1 MSESEMGFPWP
12 CSRCQRGHTSS
23 RSSRRGP
30 ICLSLQ
36 FLEVSHIPW
45 LMVLSWI
52 LRAKRVA
59 SSHPSLTVTLL
70 CLSSKDTWNYTV
82 CVCVCV
88 CVYVLC
94 VSHSRTIARDCSP
107 PGFFVHGI
115 LRARI
120 LEWVAIP
127 FSRGSSQLKDQ
138 TWVSNIAGR
147 FFIIWATREITLS
160 PHLNNPGLPFHLKIF
175 SLITLQCPF

>member
-36 FLEVSHIPW
+36 LLEVSHIPW

-52 LRAKRVA
+52 LRENRVA

-88 CVYVLC
+88 CMFCVL
-94 VSHSRTIARDCSP
+94 VIKGLY
-107 PGFFVHGI
+107 PGT
-115 LRARI
+115 
-120 LEWVAIP
+120 VAHQASLSME
-127 FSRGSSQLKDQ
+127 FSGQEYWS
-138 TWVSNIAGR
+138 
-147 FFIIWATREITLS
+147 
-160 PHLNNPGLPFHLKIF
+160 GLPFPSPGDPPNSRIKPE
-175 SLITLQCPF
+175 SLTLQADSLSSEPPGKLHWAPT